1 MKKQFKLGVI
11 GGGFMASAIL
21 KGVTYSDFIRPKK
34 IIVADSSRAALEKL
48 SYLGVNTTV
57 SNRDAADN
65 CEFLLFAVKPQNFAD
80 VAESI
85 RGIPVEKAISIMA
98 GVKSRRS
105 EKLFSVKRRK
115 SQGQCRIFPVLSA
128 RA

>member
-65 CEFLLFAVKPQNFAD
+65 CEFLLFAVKPQKF
-80 VAESI
+80 
-85 RGIPVEKAISIMA
+85 
-98 GVKSRRS
+98 RRRRRKHTRYS
-105 EKLFSVKRRK
+105 RRK
-115 SQGQCRIFPVLSA
+115 SDQHHGRRKKAEDQRSSF
-128 RA
+128 R